1 MSIEVHIFIFFG
13 GTHFYVE
20 IVFSGFGVELLDH
33 KAAKF
38 ASLIAQLVK
47 ISLQCRRPQ
56 FDLR

>member
-1 MSIEVHIFIFFG
+1 MSIEVHFFFFFFG

-33 KAAKF
+33 KATKF

-47 ISLQCRRPQ
+47 NQPAR
-56 FDLR
+56 